1 MLPIIW
7 HRAKTLRPQHQTD
20 SRCDNAARSID
31 IKRHYI
37 IAVIIAPILSI
48 LAWLAVGKVAG
59 EKPQPAQAGHSY
71 PLLAGSNCRYSSG
84 VCDLQNGEIEIS
96 LSYVGAD
103 DGGALQLR
111 SSHNLSRAVI
121 GIGLA
126 GATPQAAAMM
136 SDPAVAKQWSLPL
149 SIRPSMS
156 QRIYLAV
163 TVASSQYFG
172 EASTQFLQPMH
183 EPPK

>member
-1 MLPIIW
+1 M
-7 HRAKTLRPQHQTD
+7 
-20 SRCDNAARSID
+20 
-31 IKRHYI
+31 
-37 IAVIIAPILSI
+37 
-48 LAWLAVGKVAG
+48 
-59 EKPQPAQAGHSY
+59 
-71 PLLAGSNCRYSSG
+71 
-84 VCDLQNGEIEIS
+84 CDLQNGEIEIS

-111 SSHNLSRAVI
+111 SSHDLSRAVI

-136 SDPAVAKQWSLPL
+136 SDPAVATQWSLPL